1 MRRERRSLPPGSG
14 GSKPRRGF
22 SPELVRKG
30 EARVV
35 DEGALFAANSA
46 PGSHLAQ
53 LSCMKFVGFAGFYQS
68 MVPDFAEHTAIMT
81 DLLAKDKEFIW
92 TNRHSHHF
100 DKLKEIF
107 ASTKALSIYDPK
119 KELHIETD
127 ASDRAIGAVA
137 RQDHGPIDYYCR
149 KLSPAEVNYS
159 TGDKEMLGIVAA
171 LKHWRQYTQGA
182 IHQTKITLIIKLCY
196 RF

>member
-1 MRRERRSLPPGSG
+1 MA
-14 GSKPRRGF
+14 
-22 SPELVRKG
+22 RKG

-53 LSCMKFVGFAGFYQS
+53 LSYMKFVGFAGFYQS
-68 MVPDFAEHTAIMT
+68 IVPDFAEHTAIMT

-92 TNRHSHHF
+92 RNRHSHHF

-137 RQDHGPIDYYCR
+137 RQDHGPIDYYSR
-149 KLSPAEVNYS
+149 KLSPAEVKYR
-159 TGDKEMLGIVAA
+159 KEMLGIVAA

-182 IHQTKITLIIKLCY
+182 IHQTKITPTIKLCY